1 MRGHRDLV
9 IAVRAA
15 ALCALLALLLPGG
28 LPSLIFAAPLALLL
42 PGFAIASAT
51 FVRRPLDRAQ
61 LLALSLALSLMTL
74 ALGGLVLN
82 YAPGGIRA
90 FSWTLLLVLIV
101 VAGCR
106 AAALRR
112 PRPPIK
118 RAALVPP
125 RVSAL
130 AAVVAI
136 AGLALAVAALV
147 LAFTTL
153 PAKNALGY
161 SELWMLPSDNVPAA
175 VEVGVISQ
183 EKSPARFRLQVAF
196 ANRAK
201 PIEREFSLDPGEEK
215 VLQLGT
221 ELPPPGTAVAVDAS
235 LYLQSLPGEAYRRV
249 SGQIAAPEAS
259 P

>member
-1 MRGHRDLV
+1 MRGHRDLA

-15 ALCALLALLLPGG
+15 VLCAVLALLLPGG
-28 LPSLIFAAPLALLL
+28 LPSLIFAAPLALL

-51 FVRRPLDRAQ
+51 FVRRPLGRAQ

-74 ALGGLVLN
+74 ALGGLPLN
-82 YAPGGIRA
+82 YMPGGIRA
-90 FSWTLLLVLIV
+90 FSWALLLVLIV

-106 AAALRR
+106 IAALRR

-118 RAALVPP
+118 KAALAPL
-125 RVSAL
+125 RVSRPE
-130 AAVVAI
+130 AAMAI

-161 SELWMLPSDNVPAA
+161 SELWMLPSDDVPAA

-183 EKSPARFRLQVAF
+183 EKSQAQFRLRVTF
-196 ANRAK
+196 ANRTR
-201 PIEREFSLDPGEEK
+201 PIEREFSLDPAPP
-215 VLQLGT
+215 LLGT
-221 ELPPPGTAVAVDAS
+221 TVAVNAS
-235 LYLQSLPGEAYRRV
+235 LYLQGLPGEAYRRV
-249 SGQIAAPEAS
+249 SGQITAPEAS